1 MDGAQIE
8 GGKSYHET
16 ICSFQS
22 QPMCPA
28 CTEGAWTLEPNDRE
42 ITLAPGYTHIV
53 KICHKTCKKIL
64 DGKKPVIFVC
74 LLCERWSTRKP
85 SQIRCDCDK
94 KGLTP
99 ANHDNDDD
107 NDHEINSGIVDDEE
121 EMSGLLGDV
130 GANDIPAVDHSSER
144 ARAREEREMQVR
156 DYFNDKDIWP
166 DRSSKFFLREHKNK
180 GDGKKGLIY
189 NALIDRKVD
198 TNFGTLTDEEV
209 QYHFHV
215 ASMYHGMSVPKV
227 HDVTAVSHH
236 IVKQGVE
243 EQKAELETLRNC
255 MNESCKEIFGGMV
268 LSEIRFRF
276 SGHSFTDQISEN
288 MISSPSCQ
296 TIYDSSSCSQPAGS
310 TGISSTG
317 RRSLACVNSCPT

>member
-53 KICHKTCKKIL
+53 KICHKTCKKLL
-64 DGKKPVIFVC
+64 DGKEPVIFVC

-107 NDHEINSGIVDDEE
+107 RG
-121 EMSGLLGDV
+121 
-130 GANDIPAVDHSSER
+130 
-144 ARAREEREMQVR
+144 
-156 DYFNDKDIWP
+156 
-166 DRSSKFFLREHKNK
+166 
-180 GDGKKGLIY
+180 
-189 NALIDRKVD
+189 
-198 TNFGTLTDEEV
+198 
-209 QYHFHV
+209 
-215 ASMYHGMSVPKV
+215 
-227 HDVTAVSHH
+227 
-236 IVKQGVE
+236 
-243 EQKAELETLRNC
+243 
-255 MNESCKEIFGGMV
+255 
-268 LSEIRFRF
+268 
-276 SGHSFTDQISEN
+276 
-288 MISSPSCQ
+288 
-296 TIYDSSSCSQPAGS
+296 
-310 TGISSTG
+310 
-317 RRSLACVNSCPT
+317 